1 MLLIQF
7 GLLLKYRD
15 LTDINAVTTLDANKN
30 PLKKAFVVSK
40 ENNSTIV
47 PQDWLGT
54 TTWPPFHCFLY
65 ISMADVT
72 L

>member
-1 MLLIQF
+1 MISF
-7 GLLLKYRD
+7 IVSHY
-15 LTDINAVTTLDANKN
+15 LTDINAVITLVANKN

-54 TTWPPFHCFLY
+54 TTWLPFYCFLY
-65 ISMADVT
+65 INITDVT